1 MRDRLGI
8 EAASGAAILGM
19 MADDALIAVVHV
31 SEQRPLTS
39 RDRSALTSV
48 KDVLNAVEELSSR
61 AVVAPSQV
69 RSMAPLAVL
78 GETFRAVRHARSEQG
93 KDVAVAFTQL
103 RTDIERVLDETA
115 DTSSV
120 ARLRVFLDRLADVTL
135 SRSEELARPGREHQR
150 EWTDKA
156 SPS

>member
-39 RDRSALTSV
+39 RDRSALTGV
-48 KDVLNAVEELSSR
+48 KDVLNAVEDLSSR
-61 AVVAPSQV
+61 AVIAPSQV
-69 RSMAPLAVL
+69 RSMGPLAVL
-78 GETFRAVRHARSEQG
+78 GETFRAVSHARSEHG

-103 RTDIERVLDETA
+103 RADIEHVLDETA
-115 DTSSV
+115 DTNSL
-120 ARLRVFLDRLADVTL
+120 ARLRVFFDRLAEVTL
-135 SRSEELARPGREHQR
+135 SRSEELARPGREHR
-150 EWTDKA
+150 GEWTDKA
-156 SPS
+156 SL